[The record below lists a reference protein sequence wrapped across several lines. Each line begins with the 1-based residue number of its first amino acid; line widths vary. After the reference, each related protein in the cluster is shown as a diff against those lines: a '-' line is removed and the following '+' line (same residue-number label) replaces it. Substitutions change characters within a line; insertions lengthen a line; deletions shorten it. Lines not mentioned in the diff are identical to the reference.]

1 LKYIYTFLCL
11 FLISNLAV
19 ADNITFSD
27 TIKGKS
33 CKFSD
38 SQELNCDY
46 RVGNDL
52 HIVIAAI
59 GTLYTTITF
68 NASNKDE
75 DYFARFSLWSG
86 CVTVWPGAST
96 GDNSAPGNK
105 AYISPIN
112 GKVYERWESC
122 KDGI

>member
-1 LKYIYTFLCL
+1 MKHIYTFLCL

-19 ADNITFSD
+19 AENITFSD

-38 SQELNCDY
+38 SQELQCDY

-52 HIVIAAI
+52 HIVITAI
-59 GTLYTTITF
+59 GTPFATVTF
-68 NASNKDE
+68 NASNINE
-75 DYFARFSLWSG
+75 DYFARFSLLSG
-86 CVTVWPGAST
+86 CVIVWPGAST
-96 GDNSAPGNK
+96 DNYFAAGNK

-122 KDGI
+122 KDGF